1 MNYIQLQLSSLNTNN
16 LSNIRS
22 LQAVQNAC
30 LRVIKPNL
38 LLPHIPKLTYLPLIL
53 VCRQLFPTNILLLLH
68 IKLENLTTKNVLKIC
83 VDEKIFWRLKICN
96 PDSSKLLNNVPH

>member
-1 MNYIQLQLSSLNTNN
+1 MNYIQLQLFSLNTNN

-38 LLPHIPKLTYLPLIL
+38 LLPTYPKVDILAPYLSLQAAISYQYPIA
-53 VCRQLFPTNILLLLH
+53 VAY
-68 IKLENLTTKNVLKIC
+68 
-83 VDEKIFWRLKICN
+83 
-96 PDSSKLLNNVPH
+96 